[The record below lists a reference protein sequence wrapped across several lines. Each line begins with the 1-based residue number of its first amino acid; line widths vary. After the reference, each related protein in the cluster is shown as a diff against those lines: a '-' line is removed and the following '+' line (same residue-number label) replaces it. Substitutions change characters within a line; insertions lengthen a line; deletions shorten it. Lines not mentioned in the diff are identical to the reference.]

1 MLSIKVCQAI
11 LAANGKNYSEEE
23 IKKICEF
30 LYKLGEIEYEL
41 FQEINKSEDRSH
53 LHTSLDR

>member
-1 MLSIKVCQAI
+1 MCQAI
-11 LAANGKNYSEEE
+11 LAANGKDYSDEEV
-23 IKKICEF
+23 KKICEF

-41 FQEINKSEDRSH
+41 FQEINKSENCSH